1 MENLK
6 KERVSKLLNENAS
19 MEYFRKHFISLNRAV
34 SKYYALK
41 SLYEDKDKELEY
53 YEGFQSA
60 FFRFYG
66 IGRFTSDVF
75 DEKFYRELVE
85 LRGKKQNYSREFTK
99 ELTEKLSD
107 NEKGKIQFSFV
118 TKLLNIINDEE
129 YPIYDSNVMAAFGFF
144 RTNNKSSDEKMTE
157 YLEQYEVIRNTYNEL
172 LEDCKN
178 IIGNFRQIF
187 PQSDNLSNMRILDII
202 VWKIGEEIINKQIQP
217 N

>member
-1 MENLK
+1 MENSR
-6 KERVSKLLNENAS
+6 KERVSKLLKENAN
-19 MEYFRKHFISLNRAV
+19 MEYFQKHFISFNNSV
-34 SKYYALK
+34 STYYSLKYIH
-41 SLYEDKDKELEY
+41 EDESKELDY
-53 YEGFQSA
+53 YEGFKSA

-75 DEKFYRELVE
+75 EEKFYCELKR
-85 LRGKKQNYSREFTK
+85 LRGKKFNYSRKFTE

-107 NEKGKIQFSFV
+107 SEKGKIQFSFV

-144 RTNNKSSDEKMTE
+144 RGNNKSTDDKLAE
-157 YLEQYEVIRNTYNEL
+157 YIEQYEVIRNIYDGL
-172 LEDCKN
+172 LDNCKN

-187 PQSDNLSNMRILDII
+187 PQSGNLSNMRILDII
-202 VWKIGEEIINKQIQP
+202 VWKIGEEIKNKKLQP